1 MAAYWVNTPDWFKK
15 LFPEQITLWNIKGDE
30 TPTVYITFDDGPH
43 PDVTPFVLDVLKQ
56 YNAKATFFC
65 VGNNVTLYPAVYNSI
80 LAGDH
85 TTGNHTYDHKNGWK
99 THSSTYMLNIEKASR
114 VIKSNLFRPPYGR
127 IRLSQIRKMRKS
139 HPDWKLVMWS
149 LLSADFDTTITGEQC
164 LENVTSNIKPGSIV
178 IFHDSL
184 KAQERMSYALP
195 RVLEYCQNKGW
206 KMKAIPT
213 QVIK

>member
-65 VGNNVTLYPAVYNSI
+65 VGNNVTLYPGVYNSI

-99 THSSTYMLNIEKASR
+99 THSSTYMLNIEKANS
-114 VIKSNLFRPPYGR
+114 VIKSNVEFIKCRFRYYNFRGTMFGKCY
-127 IRLSQIRKMRKS
+127 IQYQA
-139 HPDWKLVMWS
+139 W
-149 LLSADFDTTITGEQC
+149 QYC
-164 LENVTSNIKPGSIV
+164 NIP
-178 IFHDSL
+178 
-184 KAQERMSYALP
+184 
-195 RVLEYCQNKGW
+195 
-206 KMKAIPT
+206 
-213 QVIK
+213 